1 MWQIIANKDLIELNQ
16 DALGIQ
22 AKRLFTT
29 MESETPDTDYITAN
43 DRCDILVKPLYDGSV
58 AISFLNLSDHV
69 WNEKIEISAKQIAE
83 KLADKMMDGDV
94 FRNAGS
100 YRIMD
105 LWSGEEAENKTGIF
119 EAENLEPYGNRTI
132 RIWPV

>member
-1 MWQIIANKDLIELNQ
+1 
-16 DALGIQ
+16 
-22 AKRLFTT
+22 

-43 DRCDILVKPLYDGSV
+43 DRCDILVKPLADGSV

-69 WNEKIEISAKQIAE
+69 WSEKIEISAEKIAE
-83 KLADKMMDGDV
+83 KLAHKMVESDV

-105 LWSGEEAENKTGIF
+105 LWSGEEYKNTTGIF
-119 EAENLEPYGNRTI
+119 AAENLEPYGNVTVRV
-132 RIWPV
+132 WSA